1 MKIIIQQ
8 RDIQILKF
16 VFACRVVSYDQ
27 IIRRHFPKTNEA
39 LARRRIRN
47 LAKSGYLQI
56 SLKDI
61 NGIPLRIVQP
71 LPAVWSVIAEKWPF
85 EINAPHFKSKSPE
98 HDVRAAEVFMK
109 FEKLKCFRSYFT
121 ENLLQSSSAL
131 AEDPRFRDLARI
143 QSDGALSLEDAKG
156 NLRVYGIEY
165 ELSKKSPEGYKQKLT
180 DYFLA
185 KGIDG
190 VFYISPVQQVQTLL
204 TRIESEIGH
213 NRIPL
218 VWFKPEDIALEDSHK
233 ITFKNREGK
242 IIELL

>member
-27 IIRRHFPKTNEA
+27 IIRRHFPTTNEA
-39 LARRRIRN
+39 LARRRIRG
-47 LAKSGYLQI
+47 LAKCGYLQI
-56 SLKDI
+56 SINYI
-61 NGIPLRIVQP
+61 NGKSLRVVQP
-71 LPAVWSVIAEKWPF
+71 LPAIWSVIGEKWPF
-85 EINAPHFKSKSPE
+85 GIDVPHFKSKSPE

-121 ENLLQSSSAL
+121 ENLLQSSSDL
-131 AEDPRFRDLARI
+131 AEDPRFSDLVKI
-143 QSDGALSLEDAKG
+143 QADGALSLEDTKG

-165 ELSKKSPEGYKQKLT
+165 ELSKKSPDGYKQKLT

-190 VFYISPVQQVQTLL
+190 VFYISPMQEVQTLL
-204 TRIESEIGH
+204 TRIESDIGH
-213 NRIPL
+213 NRRPL
-218 VWFKPEDIALEDSHK
+218 VWFKAEDTSQEASQK
-233 ITFKNREGK
+233 IILKNREGK
-242 IIELL
+242 IIELV